1 MLKYHFQR
9 LRIFC
14 VTRNLVPSYL
24 GSPGDTRSTVSD
36 NFTLMKSD
44 DTASAGLPDT
54 TRDSN
59 NVITTFDSLE
69 SEIGQGSSEKKM
81 ESPTPRRRR
90 AVPAVPQV
98 TMGKHN
104 EPK

>member
-1 MLKYHFQR
+1 MSQEYS
-9 LRIFC
+9 
-14 VTRNLVPSYL
+14 VPSSI
-24 GSPGDTRSTVSD
+24 GSPGDTRTTVSD

-44 DTASAGLPDT
+44 EITSAVLSDT
-54 TRDSN
+54 TRDGN
-59 NVITTFDSLE
+59 IAITTFESLE
-69 SEIGQGSSEKKM
+69 SEIGQGISEKKK
-81 ESPTPRRRR
+81 ESPGLRRRR